1 MNKLD
6 KVYSITLADGTI
18 LSDLKLNGNNY
29 ISTKEIKEE
38 VFEDNLYSVTIY
50 DGEKEEVHA
59 NMELV
64 QLIEYEGAYWFIL
77 RDIPAETLDRMKLQ
91 SGPCISG
98 YDDRSKTLRR
108 TLWNIAIIFIM

>member
-91 SGPCISG
+91 ADLAYLAMMTGV
-98 YDDRSKTLRR
+98 KL
-108 TLWNIAIIFIM
+108 